1 MSFQKPSILI
11 CVHSDKEN
19 CEIGNNPQ
27 LSDSSVNHQ
36 FYLYSEQGEHISM
49 SARCNMMPT
58 PELPVNKEIKL
69 LLITSNNPLNRTE
82 VVDSVMF
89 DPITLSLSHSHAPQF
104 VSCQQSE
111 LDPQP
116 SEPCPVGSL
125 KGKSTLK

>member
-1 MSFQKPSILI
+1 MFFVSNTCILQKPSILI

-27 LSDSSVNHQ
+27 LSSSSVNHQ

-89 DPITLSLSHSHAPQF
+89 DPITLSLTVTHLNLFHVNSLSWTRNH
-104 VSCQQSE
+104 QS
-111 LDPQP
+111 LVPWA
-116 SEPCPVGSL
+116 L
-125 KGKSTLK
+125 